1 MTERQ
6 PWTDQEPS
14 EAEYQAMAAII
25 IAQPELNGMIRYS
38 SLRAGIAAY
47 LLDEAEQED
56 Q

>member
-47 LLDEAEQED
+47 LDEAEQED